1 MTKEIFVDGICEI
14 EDTVVKSYFG
24 KFGSRITAYAAF
36 RHRPEDACCFARIT
50 FDSHHTV
57 NAVLR
62 HRPHI
67 ISSYPIFV
75 KRLLPGKNSSFTERI
90 LPVTSLFAYG
100 RMGKAIDQQTLKSYC
115 TTFGRLAKF
124 TYNKKHDC
132 LLIGYD
138 DYDAIDQ
145 FLLSES
151 QLPFP
156 LSLQKNI
163 TPHTQSKS
171 EYRGTCR
178 AKASVESTVQK
189 TTNGPDKKILDVKTS
204 DVVWQDLLQ
213 TAVNKLTECK
223 IELKSKENDYRVLQL
238 RKFVLVNRI
247 GLSLLN
253 E

>member
-14 EDTVVKSYFG
+14 EDTAIKSYFG

-36 RHRPEDACCFARIT
+36 RHRPENSCCFARIT

-67 ISSYPIFV
+67 INSYPIFV
-75 KRLLPGKNSSFTERI
+75 KRLLPGKNSSFKERI

-100 RMGKAIDQQTLKSYC
+100 RTGKGLDQRTLKTYC
-115 TTFGRLAKF
+115 ETFGRLAKF
-124 TYNKKHDC
+124 TYNKQHDC
-132 LLIGYD
+132 LLIGFD
-138 DYDAIDQ
+138 DYDAVDQ
-145 FLLSES
+145 FLLSKS
-151 QLPFP
+151 RLLFP

-163 TPHTQSKS
+163 TPHTQSKT

-178 AKASVESTVQK
+178 AKASSK
-189 TTNGPDKKILDVKTS
+189 TTNGPDKKLPEVKTS

-213 TAVNKLTECK
+213 TAVNNLTECK
-223 IELKSKENDYRVLQL
+223 IELKTKEKDYRVLQL
-238 RKFVLVNRI
+238 RKFVLVSMV